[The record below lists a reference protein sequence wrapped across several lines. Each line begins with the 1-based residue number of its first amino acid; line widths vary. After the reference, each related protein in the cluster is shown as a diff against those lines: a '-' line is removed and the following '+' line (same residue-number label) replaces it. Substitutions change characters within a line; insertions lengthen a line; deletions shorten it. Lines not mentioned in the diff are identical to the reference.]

1 MILQRKRGTLEAQKV
16 EDQLRNLNKNH
27 VASELDSNL
36 ENCNKNISVT
46 NDEPMNILNI
56 YASCVFCR
64 KSVLSGDHAKCV
76 ANSLL
81 IRHKKSRL
89 GTPTRPTTASKSILG
104 KPRIT
109 VSNDVE
115 VTPIVEKDNSRNKP
129 KVSEFTKKKA
139 RTSWNWQRW
148 LQYKPNFKWI
158 PKILTMCV
166 SN

>member
-1 MILQRKRGTLEAQKV
+1 MHL
-16 EDQLRNLNKNH
+16 
-27 VASELDSNL
+27 
-36 ENCNKNISVT
+36 
-46 NDEPMNILNI
+46 
-56 YASCVFCR
+56 VFFCH

-81 IRHKKSRL
+81 NRHKKHRS
-89 GTPTRPTTASKSILG
+89 GIPSRPTTASKSILG
-104 KPRIT
+104 KPPTT

-115 VTPIVEKDNSRNKP
+115 VTPIVEKDKSRNKP

-166 SN
+166 SNQPEPTTSLGSTLTFVPYSSSSCDAGGSNCSLDC